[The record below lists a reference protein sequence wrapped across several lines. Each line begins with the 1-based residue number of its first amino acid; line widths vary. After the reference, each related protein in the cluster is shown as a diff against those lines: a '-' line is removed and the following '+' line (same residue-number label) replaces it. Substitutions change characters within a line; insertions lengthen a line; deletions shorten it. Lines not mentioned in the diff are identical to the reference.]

1 MFRERGRR
9 GSIGRQQSSGRDEE
23 QGSDLCLILVAPREL
38 QSWCISAYIHGGRD
52 HERTG
57 EVPIGPTGAGV
68 IHGSNKWG
76 GGSGATNRLSWG
88 ETGERGSMAP
98 LQWVACILESR

>member
-23 QGSDLCLILVAPREL
+23 QGSDLCLMLVAPQEL

-68 IHGSNKWG
+68 MHGSNKWVRG
-76 GGSGATNRLSWG
+76 NSAPPTGL
-88 ETGERGSMAP
+88 TGEREHGTVAVGGLHLGS
-98 LQWVACILESR
+98 R